1 MGMHERDP
9 RQIAYVALFI
19 AIRWHRQLEPEQA
32 WRIATGKSSAKVGVK
47 VTPELKQRILKLT
60 ENPNFRTFNTIEKKF
75 KINRYDIITSEEEII
90 VSKGNMLIKGM
101 AEGFNELR
109 KLSNN
114 CIASDCEGCFLNNSM
129 DGNKTLCEIL
139 MDIEIDEQG
148 KPVYSTKRQLQQ
160 IVKSYNIDG
169 KPRTRTFQFYSSAL
183 EKFEAYLK
191 KHDDKKTRDIV
202 SVALME
208 YMERH
213 K

>member
-148 KPVYSTKRQLQQ
+148 KPVYSTKRQLQRT
-160 IVKSYNIDG
+160 IENYSLSGKARVKA
-169 KPRTRTFQFYSSAL
+169 FYIYDSVI
-183 EKFEAYLK
+183 EKFEKYMK
-191 KHDDKKTRDIV
+191 KNKDKKIMDIA
-202 SVALME
+202 SMALIE
-208 YMERH
+208 YMEKH